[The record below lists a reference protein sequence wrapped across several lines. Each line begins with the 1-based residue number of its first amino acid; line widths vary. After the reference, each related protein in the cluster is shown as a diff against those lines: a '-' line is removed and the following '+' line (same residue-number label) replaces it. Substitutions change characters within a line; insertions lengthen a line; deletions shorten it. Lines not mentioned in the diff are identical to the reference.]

1 MIILVLAGVG
11 TFVVVCLLGLGFS
24 VLMKMLKDDEG

>member
-1 MIILVLAGVG
+1 MILLLAGVG

-24 VLMKMLKDDEG
+24 VLMKMLTDRK

>member
-1 MIILVLAGVG
+1 MILLLAGVG

-24 VLMKMLKDDEG
+24 VLMKMLTDRE

>member
-1 MIILVLAGVG
+1 MILLLAGVG

-24 VLMKMLKDDEG
+24 VLMKMLTDND